1 MRLDTSSRAV
11 VSSGRRAST
20 WEPARTDTE
29 RSFDELLEQLS
40 FDIREALV
48 RHHEVHDL
56 RGDRRADL
64 EGLTAEG
71 EFALH
76 AKRRNGAHEHHGAE
90 SHWIRAEPLLDAAIC
105 AAPRTVHRSAI
116 SARPCSHPWRYI
128 MCTLASAEGVGVLAV
143 RRVRGSC

>member
-40 FDIREALV
+40 FNIRGALV

-56 RGDRRADL
+56 RDDRRAEL
-64 EGLTAEG
+64 EDRTAEG
-71 EFALH
+71 EFALY
-76 AKRRNGAHEHHGAE
+76 AKRRNSAHEHHGAE
-90 SHWIRAEPLLDAAIC
+90 SHWIRAEPLLDADVWPRRAMFTDRP
-105 AAPRTVHRSAI
+105 AAPDLAATRDAT
-116 SARPCSHPWRYI
+116 RPLPLGNKKPAKSL
-128 MCTLASAEGVGVLAV
+128 T
-143 RRVRGSC
+143 